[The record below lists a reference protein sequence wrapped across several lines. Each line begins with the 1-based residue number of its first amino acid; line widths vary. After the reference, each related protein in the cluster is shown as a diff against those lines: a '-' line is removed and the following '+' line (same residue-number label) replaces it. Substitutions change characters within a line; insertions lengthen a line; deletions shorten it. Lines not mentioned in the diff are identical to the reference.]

1 MKKLLPYA
9 LTIIITVITAQP
21 APIIEYN
28 VSFTGVLDNR
38 EYGGGPTKDETFF
51 FVRPQTEIGFRLDD
65 SHKIFGGLTYMQ
77 EFGAPESADNLHL
90 LLYYHYK
97 GDSTQQGYL
106 GVSHFRFGA
115 FPREGALDLPE
126 WFFSD
131 DAAYSRP
138 FVHGAVLEMKRFGA
152 AFNVWVDWTGRQA
165 DTVREAFLF
174 GYGLG
179 YGYGIFF
186 AKHDFMMYHLAA
198 PGIPVPDDY
207 VKDNGGLS
215 AEAGVSFGRIV
226 FIDTLSLSVGGI
238 MSLDRDR
245 GEGVWRTP
253 AGGFVRGEAGKGFF
267 LLRGLAYSGEPQRL
281 VWGDSFYGLNSF
293 GRIDLIARFNKKQFV
308 TADLFQSI
316 HFHSKKTGYSQHF
329 VLRAEI
335 GGKKLQSSYKE

>member
-1 MKKLLPYA
+1 MKKNLPYI
-9 LTIIITVITAQP
+9 LTIITITAFTAYAQAIP
-21 APIIEYN
+21 PIEYN

-38 EYGGGPTKDETFF
+38 EYGGAGPVKDETSFF
-51 FVRPQTEIGFRLDD
+51 ARPQAEIGLLLDD
-65 SHKIFGGLTYMQ
+65 SHKILGGLNYTQ
-77 EFGAPESADNLHL
+77 EFGAPESADNIHL

-97 GDSTQQGYL
+97 GDSAQPNYL

-115 FPREGALDLPE
+115 FPREGAVDLPE
-126 WFFSD
+126 WFFSN
-131 DAAYSRP
+131 DADYSRP
-138 FVHGAVLEMKRFGA
+138 FVHGAAMEIKRWGA
-152 AFNVWVDWTGRQA
+152 ALNAWVDWTGRKA

-174 GYGLG
+174 GYGLQ

-198 PGIPVPDDY
+198 PGIPIPDDY

-215 AEAGVSFGRIV
+215 AEAGVSFGRIS
-226 FIDTLSLSVGGI
+226 FIDTLSFSAGGI

-253 AGGFVRGEAGKGFF
+253 AGGFVSGETGKSFF
-267 LLRGLAYSGEPQRL
+267 VLRGFAYSGEPQRL
-281 VWGDSFYGLNSF
+281 VWGDSFYGLSSF
-293 GRIDLIARFNKKQFV
+293 GRVDLVARFNRKQFV

-316 HFHSKKTGYSQHF
+316 HFGNNKVGYSQHF

-335 GGKKLQSSYKE
+335 GGKL